1 MIPANDKV
9 ISTNIHGKSF
19 FIYTKLQASFRY
31 KIYPY
36 DGCPQFNVT
45 LTARFNKII
54 FYSSKI
60 INIFE

>member
-19 FIYTKLQASFRY
+19 FIYTKLQASACY
-31 KIYPY
+31 KICLQ
-36 DGCPQFNVT
+36 GVCPQFNVT
-45 LTARFNKII
+45 LTARFNKIN